1 MLHLIFFDTED
12 KLLKSKQTNKQTN
25 KKSAKAWALEEETT
39 NICISNIFDTFTNF
53 FTTRDQCESLFTFD
67 FRYVWSCFKAISDL
81 CTIIRFLYCLNYTD
95 SAIIFTIATGNFVT
109 CIRGNFVGLNIF
121 DPTDFNCWLQSWPF
135 DKIGI

>member
-1 MLHLIFFDTED
+1 MIQ
-12 KLLKSKQTNKQTN
+12 KISYLKANKQTNKQTKSQQKLEHW
-25 KKSAKAWALEEETT
+25 KKKQQTSVFPISLIHSSTFSPHVTSAKVCLHS
-39 NICISNIFDTFTNF
+39 ISAMFEAVSKQFLIF
-53 FTTRDQCESLFTFD
+53 
-67 FRYVWSCFKAISDL
+67 

-135 DKIGI
+135 NKIGI